1 MKDSNDIS
9 NLYKMLGESPENYR
23 EIVRESDLE
32 RSNDRWPILSLIQ
45 DMDFQIPS
53 VHTAVSVQPALTV
66 QPDSVAKDEI
76 SRSVPSTEGVIL
88 QEAQRPTVSP
98 EIAAEPVVMDTA
110 AEIVMMEIAAEPVAV
125 EIAFESIA
133 RKTVSDEGVMTSVA
147 QAVAIEIHAVV
158 DTSETFTEVVST
170 ESPAVAASDLI
181 LAEMASIEV
190 AVQPIAIAVLVDD
203 VPNTIPVTK
212 TIPVV
217 RTAAKKVSSPVV
229 SLSNIRM
236 KPGSAPKPLHA
247 LFNRLANE
255 PAAVNAETIKNKS
268 VLFERLIRS

>member
-9 NLYKMLGESPENYR
+9 NLYKMLGESPENYQ

-32 RSNDRWPILSLIQ
+32 RSNDRWPILSVIQ

-53 VHTAVSVQPALTV
+53 VHAVVSVNPTLTV
-66 QPDSVAKDEI
+66 QSDSVAKDEMTC
-76 SRSVPSTEGVIL
+76 SVPSTEPVIL

-98 EIAAEPVVMDTA
+98 EIAAEPLVIGTA
-110 AEIVMMEIAAEPVAV
+110 AEVVLMEIAAEPVAV
-125 EIAFESIA
+125 EIAFE
-133 RKTVSDEGVMTSVA
+133 
-147 QAVAIEIHAVV
+147 
-158 DTSETFTEVVST
+158 TFTQVVST
-170 ESPAVAASDLI
+170 DSPAVAASDLI
-181 LAEMASIEV
+181 LADKASIEV
-190 AVQPIAIAVLVDD
+190 AVQSIATAVLVED

-212 TIPVV
+212 PIAVV
-217 RTAAKKVSSPVV
+217 RTTPNKVSSAVV

-236 KPGSAPKPLHA
+236 KAGSAPKPLHA

-255 PAAVNAETIKNKS
+255 PAVVNAETIKNKS